1 MSSVPPRPR
10 LTTPTDVLRSVR
22 RSVRTAIPLSLRE
35 RLYDWNPE
43 RRRSWRRTPGLERLR
58 GAPGAALTF
67 DDGPDP
73 IWTPATL
80 EALAEA
86 GATATFFLVG
96 ARVAAAP
103 EVVREIVAGGHEVAI
118 HGMEH
123 RRHDQ
128 LSAAAARAE
137 LSECGARI
145 EGACGVAP
153 TRYRPPYG
161 ASGPT
166 LAAACEELG
175 LELTYW
181 SSWGQ
186 DWDPI
191 GAARIARL
199 VGRDLDPGAIVL
211 LHDSALFAARVD
223 PAATVG
229 AIPLIAADAAARGLR
244 LSSIAAAAG

>member
-1 MSSVPPRPR
+1 MSEVG
-10 LTTPTDVLRSVR
+10 VLRSVR
-22 RSVRTAIPLSLRE
+22 RSVRTAIPLAVRE
-35 RLYDWNPE
+35 RLYDWNPQ
-43 RRRSWRRTPGLERLR
+43 RRRSWKRAPGLERVR
-58 GAPGAALTF
+58 DARGAALTF

-73 IWTPATL
+73 DWTPATL
-80 EALAEA
+80 EALAAA

-103 EVVREIVAGGHEVAI
+103 EIVREIVSGGHEVAI

-123 RRHDQ
+123 RRHDR

-145 EGACGVAP
+145 ESACGVTA
-153 TRYRPPYG
+153 TRYRPPFG
-161 ASGPT
+161 ASSAT
-166 LAAACEELG
+166 LAATCDELG

-191 GAARIARL
+191 EAARIARL

-211 LHDSALFAARVD
+211 LHDSALFAQRAD
-223 PAATVG
+223 PAATVA
-229 AIPLIAADAAARGLR
+229 AIPLIAAAAAARDLR
-244 LSSIAAAAG
+244 LSSIAAAATAAG